1 MKLRSVILHISA
13 LVVISSCSV
22 SRFVPEDKYLLKSAD
37 VELIS
42 EEKRNDLGSVEGE
55 LSEIMKPQPN
65 SKLLGMRLGLL
76 YHYKAQRE
84 KPGFLIKYLNKKFGE
99 EPVYLSDFDS
109 LRAIDLMDNRLENN
123 GFFHPKISSGVK
135 LKKHFASLD
144 FKINLD
150 QPYEL
155 EKYELDSANSN
166 IHTDIRAS
174 LEDTYFTK
182 GTRFNLELMKD
193 ERGRIDTYLKSKGY
207 YNFHEDFLIFEADT
221 NQYDDRKFDLFLRL
235 KKDVPKKSLLPY
247 TLEEI
252 NVFPDYSLNNEGIEN
267 DTVNIK
273 GINFIQNPVFFKP
286 ERMEP
291 YILFKKG
298 QTYNPDTSRL
308 TSSRLSSIG
317 AYRFVNIRY
326 ENLSP
331 NDSTS
336 DTLRLRANIFLSP
349 LKKRSIRAEVQAITK
364 SNGFAG
370 PALAV
375 VHSN

>member
-1 MKLRSVILHISA
+1 MKLRSLILYISTLA
-13 LVVISSCSV
+13 IISSCSV

-76 YHYKAQRE
+76 YHYKAQRV

-123 GFFHPKISSGVK
+123 GFFHPNISSGIE

-207 YNFHEDFLIFEADT
+207 YNFHE
-221 NQYDDRKFDLFLRL
+221 
-235 KKDVPKKSLLPY
+235 
-247 TLEEI
+247 
-252 NVFPDYSLNNEGIEN
+252 
-267 DTVNIK
+267 
-273 GINFIQNPVFFKP
+273 
-286 ERMEP
+286 
-291 YILFKKG
+291 
-298 QTYNPDTSRL
+298 
-308 TSSRLSSIG
+308 
-317 AYRFVNIRY
+317 
-326 ENLSP
+326 
-331 NDSTS
+331 
-336 DTLRLRANIFLSP
+336 
-349 LKKRSIRAEVQAITK
+349 
-364 SNGFAG
+364 
-370 PALAV
+370 
-375 VHSN
+375 